1 MPLSTSDV
9 VDAYRADLSNAAKS
23 EFSDRDATW
32 LAFGTVLQ
40 RAVSLTGD
48 HRASY
53 LQSASVAVAGASQT
67 AAVQEPLAELAR
79 DGSSQG
85 ALCAMVLVLASE
97 AEEGGAFALAT
108 AMLDFARILIAATNA
123 RLQGRLLAQQARI
136 LRKIGEDDLAHE
148 LLNQVEELGA
158 AHGEGELI
166 ARAHLGKG
174 ILARVRGNYPDA
186 RREFQAVLEA
196 PNSNAAMREL
206 YMHAH
211 HGLLIVAA
219 TGRDFDAALTH
230 GALALAEAAT
240 DQSRTE
246 LMQNLANVCFDAGQF
261 RSALNGHLQVL
272 AATSLDR
279 VRIAAFGG
287 AAAAAA
293 RLDDEPMV
301 NALVAAA
308 IPLLAWRGPAY
319 ELADMVRE
327 FAEAYAYLGDVERWQ
342 RYREMAL
349 DRGKRGKFFEIV
361 HRIESMRTPRRQ
373 TPPSAASLTG
383 DALAV
388 ASRLASGDPHELLAA
403 VVSTAR

>member
-40 RAVSLTGD
+40 RAVSLQGVD
-48 HRASY
+48 RAAY
-53 LQSASVAVAGASQT
+53 LRSASEAVTGASQT
-67 AAVQEPLAELAR
+67 IGLKEPLALLAR
-79 DGSSQG
+79 DGSSPD
-85 ALCAMVLVLASE
+85 ALCAVVLGLASE
-97 AEEGGAFALAT
+97 AEEGGAYALAT
-108 AMLDFARILIAATNA
+108 AMLDFARILIGVENV
-123 RLQGRLLAQQARI
+123 RLQGRLLGQQARI
-136 LRKIGEDDLAHE
+136 LRKIGEDDLSHE
-148 LLNQVEELGA
+148 LLNQVEELGTT
-158 AHGEGELI
+158 HGDGELV

-174 ILARVRGNYPDA
+174 ILARIRGNYPDA

-196 PNSNAAMREL
+196 PTSDDAMREL
-206 YMHAH
+206 HMHAH

-219 TGRDFDAALTH
+219 TARDFDAALRH

-240 DQSRTE
+240 DQSRIE
-246 LMQNLANVCFDAGQF
+246 LMANLATVCFDAGQF

-272 AATSLDR
+272 ATTHLER
-279 VRIAAFGG
+279 LRISAFGG

-293 RLDDEPMV
+293 RLDDEAMV

-308 IPLLAWRGPAY
+308 IPLLARRGPAY
-319 ELADMVRE
+319 ELADMARE
-327 FAEAYAYLGDVERWQ
+327 FAEAYAYLGDVEQWQ
-342 RYREMAL
+342 RYREMSL
-349 DRGKRGKFFEIV
+349 ERGKRGKFFEIV

-373 TPPSAASLTG
+373 TPPSAVSLTG

-388 ASRLASGDPHELLAA
+388 ASRLASGDSRELLAA